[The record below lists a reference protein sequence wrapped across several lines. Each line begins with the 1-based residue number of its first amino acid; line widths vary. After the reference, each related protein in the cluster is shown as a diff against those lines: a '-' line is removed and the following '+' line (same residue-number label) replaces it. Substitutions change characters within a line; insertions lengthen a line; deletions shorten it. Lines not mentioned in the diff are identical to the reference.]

1 MPGLFLSIKG
11 ELRAMKHG
19 GETMAKYHLQTPFSE
34 QDVRQLHVGDVV
46 YFDGTLFGIRDLTQ
60 IYMFDQ
66 QHEPPVSLQGMP
78 CIHTAPSLKKV
89 GDRWEPI
96 CVGTTTSVRMDRFTP
111 ALIEKYGVRAIIG
124 KAGLY
129 QGSLEAM
136 QRFGAVYL
144 AIVGG
149 AASLETQ
156 QIEEVE
162 AVYWEHLHP
171 EALYQFRVKDFGPL
185 TVAMDTHGNHLYF
198 QVKDRAKQ
206 KLPEIYEKLG
216 VTGAGR

>member
-1 MPGLFLSIKG
+1 
-11 ELRAMKHG
+11 
-19 GETMAKYHLQTPFSE
+19 MAQHHLQTPFSE
-34 QDVRQLHVGDVV
+34 ELIRTLRVGDIV

-66 QHEPPVSLQGMP
+66 HHEPPVSLKGMP
-78 CIHTAPSLKKV
+78 CIHTAPSLKKT
-89 GDRWEPI
+89 GDKWAPI
-96 CVGTTTSVRMDRFTP
+96 CVGTTTSGRMDRFTP
-111 ALIEKYGVRAIIG
+111 ALIETYGVRAVIG
-124 KAGLY
+124 KGGLY
-129 QGSLEAM
+129 EESLQAM
-136 QRFGAVYL
+136 KKCGAVYL

-185 TVAMDTHGNHLYF
+185 TVAMDSHGGHLY
-198 QVKDRAKQ
+198 QGVKAEANRR
-206 KLPEIYEKLG
+206 LPEIYKRLG
-216 VTGAGR
+216 VE